1 MTKLTRLQNL
11 EEKAEKVGL
20 YVRTYSPGDGMTR
33 YRFFRVSD
41 WAMEAAKEL
50 PAGHHHSLDYFGPI
64 TGIYTALGM
73 KEAHT
78 FVNGALAVKS

>member
-1 MTKLTRLQNL
+1 MKAWTRLQNL
-11 EEKAEKVGL
+11 EYKAAQAGL
-20 YVRTYSPGDGMTR
+20 IVRTYSPGDGVTR

-41 WAMEAAKEL
+41 LAIEAAKEL